1 MLDEKLFRQDL
12 DLVEQ
17 KLGLR
22 GFKLDKAKYLEL
34 EALRKQN
41 QAELERLQNLRNTNS
56 KLIGEL
62 KRKGEDASAILQ
74 EMDQIGSD
82 LEKVN
87 GAFSEV
93 RAQLDSFFLSLP
105 NIPHDSVPVGKSE
118 EENIEIRRWGEPR
131 QFDFEVKD
139 HTDLGARDELLDF
152 DWASKLVGSRFAVMR
167 KNLARLH
174 RALGQFMLDVQTQ
187 EHSYEECWTPVVV
200 ESRALYGT
208 GQLPKFAEDLFK
220 LEMQSEQDFYLI
232 PTAEVTLTNYA
243 RDKILTK
250 EELPKKLTA
259 LTTCFRSEAG
269 SYGKDTKG
277 IIRQHQFEKVEM
289 VQLVEADKSYD
300 ALEEMVKN
308 AETILQKLGL
318 AYRVIVLCTGDMGFS
333 ATKTY
338 DIEVWLPS
346 QDKYREISSISNCE
360 AFQARRMQGR
370 YKASAESKPE
380 LLHTLNG
387 SGLAVGR
394 ALVAIMENY
403 QEADGRIKI
412 PEALKT
418 YMGGLDYI

>member
-87 GAFSEV
+87 GAFSQV

-139 HTDLGARDELLDF
+139 HTDLGARDNLLDF

>member
-105 NIPHDSVPVGKSE
+105 NIPHDSVPLGKSE

-139 HTDLGARDELLDF
+139 HTDLGARDDLLDF

-220 LEMQSEQDFYLI
+220 LEIQSEQDFYLI

-394 ALVAIMENY
+394 ALVAIIENY

>member
-139 HTDLGARDELLDF
+139 HTDLGARDDLLDF

>member
-87 GAFSEV
+87 GAFSQV

-139 HTDLGARDELLDF
+139 HTDLGARDDLLDF

>member
-87 GAFSEV
+87 GAFSQV

-139 HTDLGARDELLDF
+139 HTDLGARDDLLDF

-200 ESRALYGT
+200 ESRTLYGT

>member
-131 QFDFEVKD
+131 QFDFEIKD
-139 HTDLGARDELLDF
+139 HTDLGARDDLLDF